1 MMPKLSASGQY
12 QAAFKALEQ
21 LKNSG
26 IERDRLQP
34 IALYLLYTS
43 ECDCPER
50 MPLALQDPRDRAVTL
65 AFERAWHD
73 ANTEDDDEFL

>member
-1 MMPKLSASGQY
+1 MLPKLSATTQY
-12 QAAFKALEQ
+12 QAAFHALEQ

-43 ECDCPER
+43 ECDRPR
-50 MPLALQDPRDRAVTL
+50 QMPLALQDPRDRAVVL
-65 AFERAWHD
+65 AFERAWQD